1 MKRLFAAI
9 KIIPDDHFLKIYY
22 RLLKQFEGERIKWVE
37 PHNMHITLKFFGETA
52 EERIA
57 DILPVIKKVSDAY
70 HPFHFK
76 LKGIGIFGSL
86 YNPRLIW
93 FGVENNDELKLVGN
107 DLITRL
113 DVAGFANDRQNF
125 VPHLTVGRIR
135 DLRHKRSFQ
144 SKIDQFKGLDIQ
156 NVHVDKICLFESK
169 LTTSGPV
176 YKEVA
181 HFCCAKAL

>member
-22 RLLKQFEGERIKWVE
+22 RLLGQFEGERIKWVE
-37 PHNMHITLKFFGETA
+37 PHNMHITLKFFGETE
-52 EERIA
+52 EERIP
-57 DILPVIKKVSDAY
+57 DIFPIIKKVSEEQGK
-70 HPFHFK
+70 FQFK
-76 LKGIGIFGSL
+76 LKGIGIFGST

-93 FGVENNDELKLVGN
+93 FGIENNEQLKILGN
-107 DLITRL
+107 DLINSL
-113 DVAGFANDRQNF
+113 DMAGFTNDRQNF

-135 DLRHKRSFQ
+135 DLQHKRSFQ

-156 NVHVDKICLFESK
+156 NVHVEKICLFESK

-181 HFCCAKAL
+181 HFLLR